1 MAGYSKTAP
10 RRIVHIVNIKLA
22 QRLNILKSEFE
33 SGQRM
38 LLDLEEKQRHL
49 RETLLRISGAIQVLE
64 EALAEENGAEESG
77 ASDVPLLHDAES
89 AGNPR
94 FAA

>member
-1 MAGYSKTAP
+1 MRTQLEHRLGQLRAEYETGEK
-10 RRIVHIVNIKLA
+10 VLA
-22 QRLNILKSEFE
+22 E
-33 SGQRM
+33 
-38 LLDLEEKQRHL
+38 LEAKQARL

-77 ASDVPLLHDAES
+77 ASDEPLLHDAES